1 MFSRKLDLLSF
12 FLLLTIVVLCGAL
25 IGTGIG
31 TAIANLFGFSVTDL
45 IKVPASGF
53 NRLERDVLRW
63 VNLASQLFTFLIPA
77 LIFRYYYFKEERVG
91 ATFSPNKLFYF
102 FIIMAPIWI
111 FGSFPVVEWLY
122 RQNLLL
128 PLPEKL
134 ISLEKGANETLMA
147 LLNMED
153 KFEFIQNVIVMAA
166 IPALCEEWL
175 FRGVIQKKLVDAMPR
190 PWLGILLG
198 AIVFSAIHF
207 QFAGFI
213 PRLFLGVMLGYLYFF
228 SGNIWISIWGH
239 FVFNGIQVLSK
250 YLNIQNEEVTADG
263 FIPNPDLIW
272 VIFSSLLTIG
282 IFFYFNKLKVNK

>member
-1 MFSRKLDLLSF
+1 
-12 FLLLTIVVLCGAL
+12 
-25 IGTGIG
+25 
-31 TAIANLFGFSVTDL
+31 
-45 IKVPASGF
+45 
-53 NRLERDVLRW
+53 
-63 VNLASQLFTFLIPA
+63 
-77 LIFRYYYFKEERVG
+77 
-91 ATFSPNKLFYF
+91 
-102 FIIMAPIWI
+102 
-111 FGSFPVVEWLY
+111 
-122 RQNLLL
+122 
-128 PLPEKL
+128 
-134 ISLEKGANETLMA
+134 MA
-147 LLNMED
+147 LLKMED

-272 VIFSSLLTIG
+272 VILSSLLTIV